1 MKFPRLTA
9 GLLCL
14 LCIPPF
20 TQLRLGADSASDASL
35 PLKGASV
42 YFYTDLEGDFERIGE
57 FGNRIYREF
66 IIQQEGMP
74 PFPVDI
80 SKLYE
85 RLGLTDIKG
94 LSAASYPLK
103 HGYFNNA
110 SILHLVEGEPRG
122 IWGILNLTDRSF
134 EAAETYSAKSDLVL
148 QLQLN
153 PQNLLRLT
161 EALAGDLMGPFGQ
174 MMIQQQ
180 LQMQLS
186 EDGLSVRDLILAFD
200 QPVSLAFYLPP
211 SSLAYDPTQDSFV
224 DAPIEVAFAALF
236 PGAGE
241 KLRPAIPYAEQFG
254 ARVYEVGSITWI
266 DLQLELEDGL
276 SPLIGLDADSGDL
289 IITSAAEDWVWFR
302 EGKKLIDDPEY
313 QKLRSQLPEK
323 AAMFSYTST
332 MLGQTQASDLIDQ
345 VAVPYPLLEEFEQA
359 LAPYLR
365 QSVSTTRNVDGGI
378 RTDNIHPYSYKHQ
391 VWLIG
396 FLILKAVIE
405 QNLLSADDA
414 MDYTY

>member
-14 LCIPPF
+14 LCIQPF
-20 TQLRLGADSASDASL
+20 THLRLGADSAADASL
-35 PLKGASV
+35 PLEGASV
-42 YFYTDLEGDFERIGE
+42 YFYTDLEGDFERMGE

-66 IIQQEGMP
+66 ILQQEGMP

-85 RLGLTDIKG
+85 RLGLTNIKG
-94 LSAASYPLK
+94 MSAASYPLEN
-103 HGYFNNA
+103 GYFNNA
-110 SILHLVEGEPRG
+110 SILHLIEDGPKG
-122 IWGILNLTDRSF
+122 IWGIFDLTDRPF
-134 EAAETYSAKSDLVL
+134 EAAEAYSAKSDLVV

-153 PQNLLRLT
+153 PRNLLLLT
-161 EALAGDLMGPFGQ
+161 EALAGDLMGGFGQ

-180 LQMQLS
+180 LEMQLS
-186 EDGLSVRDLILAFD
+186 EDGLTVRDLVLAFD
-200 QPVSLAFYLPP
+200 QPISLAIYLPP
-211 SSLAYDPTQDSFV
+211 ASLAYDPAQDSFV
-224 DAPIEVAFAALF
+224 DAPVEVAFAARF

-241 KLRPAIPYAEQFG
+241 KLRSAIAYAEQFG
-254 ARVYEVGSITWI
+254 ARVYEVDAITWV
-266 DLQLELEDGL
+266 DLQMDLEGGL
-276 SPLIGLDADSGDL
+276 TPLFGVDADSGDL

-302 EGKKLIDDPEY
+302 EGTKLIDDPGY
-313 QKLRSQLPEK
+313 QKLRSQLPEQ

-332 MLGQTQASDLIDQ
+332 MLGQTQASDLMDQ
-345 VAVPYPLLEEFEQA
+345 AALPHPLLEEFEQA

-365 QSVSTTRNVDGGI
+365 PTVSTTRKVDGGI

-396 FLILKAVIE
+396 FLILKAAME

-414 MDYTY
+414 MDYSY